1 MVSNNLRNA
10 IFRLLWNPRTQR
22 ALDGGAFGRRVVESR
37 ESSWREEAEG
47 SILLKAVSHWRKD
60 SESWFA
66 GSYDRLPET
75 LRVNPHTPDKE
86 WIESWLDGIGASRT
100 PWFSGPGSAW
110 EMPFERGSAVGEIKN
125 IMTALHDTGRITR
138 QESVSMLP
146 VLALN
151 PSPGECILDL
161 CASPGSKTTQ
171 ICEHLGDTGAVIAN
185 EVISGRVNT
194 LVTNVQRHG
203 SRSAVVVQHDGR
215 HFPKVP
221 GKGFERV
228 LVDVPCTGSG
238 TTRKN
243 PDVWNKWRP
252 SAGRSLHSLQLDILR
267 RAIAVTKAGGRVVY
281 STCSLDPVEN
291 EAVVA
296 RVLAEGKV
304 RVIPS
309 RELLPGVPSENGVSD
324 WPCLDDSGEP
334 SEWDPVDEN
343 LMPPLDEGISSQ
355 LGDCLRVWNDAIGGG
370 GFFLAVLE
378 KTPETGD
385 SPESGRTPFP
395 SPKQYIDPDSFPRPI
410 SQKRKTELEN
420 EWGSSPSSMWFRG
433 KSLLWSTDEVMEIW
447 ESDRTRK
454 SGREIVPGGRWRPL
468 KVIHLGLIAARLRKG
483 NLDRIVSKASRRLHE
498 EVSGPFLDVEGT
510 VIDDILRGLEPHRN
524 TLEELGDEERGSRIL
539 VGPDGYCLAVWV
551 GSRVTPMVSESEK
564 TVMRAVRGLT
574 IDSREEE

>member
-1 MVSNNLRNA
+1 M
-10 IFRLLWNPRTQR
+10 
-22 ALDGGAFGRRVVESR
+22 ESR
-37 ESSWREEAEG
+37 ERSWREEAEG
-47 SILLKAVSHWRKD
+47 SVLLKAVTHWRED
-60 SESWFA
+60 PGSWFA

-75 LRVNPHTPDKE
+75 LRVNPHSPEQE
-86 WIESWLDGIGASRT
+86 WVESWLDCIVASRI

-110 EMPFERGSAVGEIKN
+110 EMPFERGSAEGETKK
-125 IMTALHDTGRITR
+125 IMPALHDTGRITR

-146 VLALN
+146 VLALE
-151 PSPGECILDL
+151 PSPGERILDL

-171 ICEHLGDTGAVIAN
+171 ICEHLGDSGAVIAN

-221 GKGFERV
+221 GDGFERV

-243 PDVWNKWRP
+243 PEVWGKWRP
-252 SAGRSLHSLQLDILR
+252 SSARSLHSLQFDILR
-267 RAIAVTKAGGRVVY
+267 RAIAVTKTGGRIVY

-291 EAVVA
+291 KAVVA
-296 RVLAEGKV
+296 RALAEGKV
-304 RVIPS
+304 RMVPS
-309 RELLPGVPSENGVSD
+309 RELLPGVPSEDGVSD

-334 SEWDPVDEN
+334 SEWDSVDEN

-355 LGDCLRVWNDAIGGG
+355 LRGCLRVWNDAIGGG

-378 KTPETGD
+378 KTPESAD
-385 SPESGRTPFP
+385 STASVRTPVP

-410 SQKRKTELEN
+410 GQKRIAELEN

-433 KSLLWSTDEVMEIW
+433 KSLLWSTDEVREIW

-483 NLDRIVSKASRRLHE
+483 NLDRVVSKASHRLRQ

-510 VIDDILRGLEPHRN
+510 VIDDILGGSEPHRD

-539 VGPDGYCLAVWV
+539 VGPDGHCLAVWV

-564 TVMRAVRGLT
+564 TVMRAVRGLS
-574 IDSREEE
+574 IDLQEEE